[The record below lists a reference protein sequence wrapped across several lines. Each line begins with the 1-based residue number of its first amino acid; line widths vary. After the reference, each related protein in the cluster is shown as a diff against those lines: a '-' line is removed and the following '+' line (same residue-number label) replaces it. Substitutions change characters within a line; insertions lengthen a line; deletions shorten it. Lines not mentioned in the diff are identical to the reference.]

1 MISSTCYQNIS
12 KLGFVFISF
21 LLGNF
26 FPDCLFLRGM
36 ILSVVG
42 KIMLGCG
49 VVWPYRDTDW
59 PEIWESPLAPS
70 CPSCHPTFI
79 VIAHQLVLT
88 LDVPSIC
95 TLLSIP
101 FVLCLVTQ
109 SCLTLCDPMDYSLPG
124 FSVRGILQ
132 IRIWIGLEWIAISFF
147 NPGIEPVS
155 LMPPALADRFFIT
168 STTWKISD
176 CWQCWVFLDW

>member
-59 PEIWESPLAPS
+59 PEIWESPLVPS

-124 FSVRGILQ
+124 SSTPDLCSDLLLLVLCNSFLTPAWFFSD
-132 IRIWIGLEWIAISFF
+132 SF
-147 NPGIEPVS
+147 S
-155 LMPPALADRFFIT
+155 
-168 STTWKISD
+168 
-176 CWQCWVFLDW
+176 FLHHCPT